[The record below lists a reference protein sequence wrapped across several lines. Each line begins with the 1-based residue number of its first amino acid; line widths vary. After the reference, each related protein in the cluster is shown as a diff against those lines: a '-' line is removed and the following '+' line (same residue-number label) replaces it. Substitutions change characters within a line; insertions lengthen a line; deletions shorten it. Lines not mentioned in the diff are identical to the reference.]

1 MGTVSLLLIKQRRYK
16 NLSSNLFQQPL
27 SSLLIQKHTAH
38 PPSRTKA
45 IYLPSLYRPTLT
57 LFTIHPL
64 PSPCTSTHTYPRS
77 YHPSSS
83 AFSINYFPLHNCRN
97 TFPTLP
103 YVPACPP
110 DRLTDLVDEK
120 RTRHIRTSPHPFPP
134 TLPRR
139 KKNLRRQFP
148 RTQNFPNF
156 PISHFP
162 FP

>member
-1 MGTVSLLLIKQRRYK
+1 MYLESEKKAKFYGNSISTFDQTATLQKSLIKLVSTTSFFSSHPKAHSPSPISHQSY
-16 NLSSNLFQQPL
+16 LSTFPL
-27 SSLLIQKHTAH
+27 PTHSY
-38 PPSRTKA
+38 P
-45 IYLPSLYRPTLT
+45 LY
-57 LFTIHPL
+57 H
-64 PSPCTSTHTYPRS
+64 PSPCISTHTYPRS

-134 TLPRR
+134 SSFPG
-139 KKNLRRQFP
+139 KK
-148 RTQNFPNF
+148 
-156 PISHFP
+156 
-162 FP
+162 